1 MDWQKTKI
9 EAVIFDMDGVLI
21 DSEPLWKIA
30 EEKVFRSIGI
40 PLTKKDFEKTV
51 GLRID
56 EVVQFWLNEFPEN
69 PSNPEVVTERIIR
82 EVAILIRMQGRP
94 LEGCLEILN
103 YLRRKGIPLAIGT
116 SSYHHV
122 IEAVLESLHIREFFT
137 VIHSAEDEPCGKPHP
152 GVYLTCAKKL
162 GVLPTRCLVIEDSA
176 NGLLSA
182 KAARMYTIVVPE
194 KSHAP
199 HPYFILADEVCSS
212 LLEVKLLFE
221 RIELFDK
228 SNPFKK

>member
-9 EAVIFDMDGVLI
+9 EAIIFDMDGVLI

-94 LEGCLEILN
+94 LEGCIEILH
-103 YLRRKGIPLAIGT
+103 YLRKKGIPLAIGT

-137 VIHSAEDEPCGKPHP
+137 AIHSAEDEPYGKPHP
-152 GVYLTCAKKL
+152 GVYLTCAEKL

-182 KAARMYTIVVPE
+182 KAARMHTIVVPE
-194 KSHAP
+194 KSHAL

-212 LLEVKLLFE
+212 LLEVELVFE
-221 RIELFDK
+221 RVQLFG
-228 SNPFKK
+228 